1 MEKNMQLLNAIADVG
16 RKNPLSP
23 PMKGIKAFSNF
34 FANGRLD
41 VARLDDR
48 DGCCSRRELLVRF
61 LLLCAVLDQGPD
73 ISGVRQMMAGVINR
87 LYEDEIRIFHSPLA
101 FFREMHVSVDE
112 IWENHEIVKTA
123 RAHEWAQ
130 RNQANPDN
138 YNLFM
143 DKGKQ
148 SLSYAI
154 FRWGTPLA
162 LPYLLSQKAG
172 EAARPTALIDYL
184 EQSNSAE
191 AMSDRLKGDNTY
203 GLGKAIGDKACH
215 LFAKWIVST
224 FSLTRRNDSGW
235 GKYSF
240 EVPYDSNAGR
250 VLWRTGYLLRLADE
264 SLYKKKQVVKPNAGK
279 GGRTYIRV
287 TNIRGVKATCDL
299 SDEVKNTYRDISVN
313 HLKTHT
319 RGPRSFEIQRLQH
332 AFLKLSGRGVAEFD
346 DGLIHI
352 GRKYCHNHD
361 QPDCSRCPI
370 KKQCEGHSARPDLI
384 EKYRT

>member
-23 PMKGIKAFSNF
+23 PMKDIKAFSNF

-48 DGCCSRRELLVRF
+48 DGSCLRRELLVRF

-101 FFREMHVSVDE
+101 FFRKMHVSVKE
-112 IWENHEIVKTA
+112 IWDNHEAVKA
-123 RAHEWAQ
+123 AKADEWAE
-130 RNQANPDN
+130 RNQTNPDR

-143 DKGKQ
+143 DGGKQ

-172 EAARPTALIDYL
+172 KAARPTALIDYL
-184 EQSNSAE
+184 EQSKSAE
-191 AMSDRLKGDNTY
+191 AMSARLKDDNMY

-224 FSLTRRNDSGW
+224 FSLTRRDDSGW

-264 SLYKKKQVVKPNAGK
+264 GLYKQKQVVQPNAGA
-279 GGRTYIRV
+279 GGRAYIRV

-299 SDEVKNTYRDISVN
+299 SDEVKDAYRDICVD
-313 HLKTHT
+313 HLKTHK
-319 RGPRSFEIQRLQH
+319 RGPKTWEIQRLQH
-332 AFLKLSGRGVAEFD
+332 AFLKLSDRGVAEFD
-346 DGLIHI
+346 DGLIHV
-352 GRKYCHNHD
+352 GREYCHNHD
-361 QPDCSRCPI
+361 QPDCSRCPL
-370 KKQCEGHSARPDLI
+370 KKQCEGASSRPDLI
-384 EKYRT
+384 KKYRT